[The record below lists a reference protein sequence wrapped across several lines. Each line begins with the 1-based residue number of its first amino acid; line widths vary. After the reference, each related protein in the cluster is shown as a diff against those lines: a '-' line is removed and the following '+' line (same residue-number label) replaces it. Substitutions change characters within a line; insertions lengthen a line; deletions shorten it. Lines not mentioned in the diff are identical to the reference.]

1 MEINHIPASFAARR
15 LTRSWSAGGRPVRK
29 TEMVRAR
36 LLARYLARSRACC
49 DEQHN
54 DKRISEAVYSGRLID
69 SHYYGSERTSASARA
84 QILAPSRR
92 ERQRL
97 RLIKNSCFTDLYRR
111 EALTGPRVLT
121 NNPAQNDALLPCKR
135 GRVAAV
141 RLRGRCGGRAGPA
154 ACLAARS
161 NPP

>member
-92 ERQRL
+92 EWQRL
-97 RLIKNSCFTDLYRR
+97 RLIKNSCVSGSASRVR
-111 EALTGPRVLT
+111 ERPRVRPRPRST
-121 NNPAQNDALLPCKR
+121 MTTSALELDL
-135 GRVAAV
+135 A
-141 RLRGRCGGRAGPA
+141 RLRAV
-154 ACLAARS
+154 LTQ
-161 NPP
+161 N